1 MSRRSY
7 EPAIPASTSY
17 FAVSRAPRYSIL
29 FALPLLIVYEA
40 LAVLLSVDRGV
51 TLRNGAEVLLRG
63 LFTVVF
69 GRNGSLI
76 FFAVVI
82 LFGVWFV
89 ARDLKRNRGG
99 LRPTVFLAMLVES
112 AVLAFAFGFV
122 VSKLT
127 AQILGAMH
135 LQASGQISDPD
146 GPTRL
151 MLSLGAGLYEE
162 LFFRVI
168 LVSAIAAAARI
179 WLGMSNRMAGV
190 IATLIGALV
199 FSAFH
204 YVGPYGDPFQ
214 LRSFAFRAISGVVF
228 SALYLFRG
236 FGITAWTHALYDV
249 FLLVF

>member
-1 MSRRSY
+1 MSRRSS

-112 AVLAFAFGFV
+112 AVLAFAFGL
-122 VSKLT
+122 SS
-127 AQILGAMH
+127 
-135 LQASGQISDPD
+135 AS
-146 GPTRL
+146 
-151 MLSLGAGLYEE
+151 
-162 LFFRVI
+162 
-168 LVSAIAAAARI
+168 
-179 WLGMSNRMAGV
+179 
-190 IATLIGALV
+190 
-199 FSAFH
+199 
-204 YVGPYGDPFQ
+204 
-214 LRSFAFRAISGVVF
+214 
-228 SALYLFRG
+228 
-236 FGITAWTHALYDV
+236 
-249 FLLVF
+249 